1 MSIFG
6 MFLLMILAFTGF
18 DSIALNS
25 FRGVLLILSIS
36 LSGTC
41 IAIFQLVSLV
51 VLWSQISEA
60 GFVMAIVGGLG
71 NAGLGLTGLIII
83 NIV

>member
-6 MFLLMILAFTGF
+6 MFLLMILAFSGF
-18 DSIALNS
+18 DSIVFNS
-25 FRGVLLILSIS
+25 FRGVLLILSIL

-41 IAIFQLVSLV
+41 SAIFQLVSLV

-60 GFVMAIVGGLG
+60 GFVMGIVGGLG

>member
-60 GFVMAIVGGLG
+60 GFVMGIVGGLG

-83 NIV
+83 NLA

>member
-6 MFLLMILAFTGF
+6 MFLLMILAFSGF
-18 DSIALNS
+18 DSIVFNS
-25 FRGVLLILSIS
+25 FRGVLLILSIL

-41 IAIFQLVSLV
+41 SAIFQLVSLV

-60 GFVMAIVGGLG
+60 GFVMAIVGGG
-71 NAGLGLTGLIII
+71 NVGLGLTGLIII

>member
-60 GFVMAIVGGLG
+60 GFVMGIVGGLG

-83 NIV
+83 NTV

>member
-36 LSGTC
+36 LSWTC

-60 GFVMAIVGGLG
+60 GFVMGIVGGLG

-83 NIV
+83 NTV

>member
-6 MFLLMILAFTGF
+6 MFLLMILAFSGF
-18 DSIALNS
+18 DSIVLNS

-41 IAIFQLVSLV
+41 IATFQLISLV
-51 VLWSQISEA
+51 VLWSQISES

-71 NAGLGLTGLIII
+71 NVGLGLTGLIII

>member
-6 MFLLMILAFTGF
+6 MFLLMILAFSGF
-18 DSIALNS
+18 DSIVFNS
-25 FRGVLLILSIS
+25 FRGVLLILSIL

-41 IAIFQLVSLV
+41 SAIFQLVSLV